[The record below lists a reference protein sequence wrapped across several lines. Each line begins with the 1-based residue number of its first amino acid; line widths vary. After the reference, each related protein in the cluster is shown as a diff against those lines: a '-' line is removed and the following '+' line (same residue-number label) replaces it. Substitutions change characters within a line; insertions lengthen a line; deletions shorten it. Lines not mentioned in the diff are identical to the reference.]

1 MSVRR
6 LTHLGICVADLERS
20 LAFYRDALG
29 FEEIGR
35 FRDDQGYSSQ
45 LLELEDVRVEA
56 IYLERDGWRI
66 ELLCFAQ
73 PTAIGSGA
81 RRPIN
86 ELGLTHLSFVVEN
99 LEESLAAVLRHGG
112 AVIEQT
118 RMEMRAKAIFATDP
132 DGTRLELIE
141 RAGDPLVIPGQKS

>member
-29 FEEIGR
+29 FVEIGR

-45 LLELEDVRVEA
+45 LLELDDVRMEA

-73 PTAIGSGA
+73 PRAVGSGA

-99 LEESLAAVLRHGG
+99 LEESLTAVLRHGG